1 MRFSVRTYFF
11 FIGIIIGM
19 VVACKEN
26 TTKTSPPQDT
36 EHNSDL
42 PLLKKNIYNA
52 FRIKKARTEATESDK
67 SLSKEKFAVAM
78 QAIQNQEIQKGLDA
92 LVASVTYYPDVL
104 TYVELGNVLMQSEA
118 YEEAISAYETA
129 KLLDYQ
135 NLKYLYYNIS
145 CAYAMDNSDLDG
157 KRRSINYLR
166 LATQNGYT
174 NKDSFLTDTRLE
186 NIRYMYDY
194 NKIYL
199 ETFTENE
206 GSRRVERFELFTHL
220 FPKADFPVEID
231 PADLDKSLH
240 KKRRLHEPLI
250 SFINRAEYMPDK
262 EHYIAVALLKQT
274 EKYTAVLCL
283 AYPIDPKTRLYR
295 HYDLI
300 TYTPKGK
307 IIDRLRFADSTDPE
321 KYISGIINRDLNITV
336 NTHLNI
342 WKNNLK
348 KQGYQNNYIEYFDF
362 LYAEKYTISKKGR
375 LTKIDSDL

>member
-1 MRFSVRTYFF
+1 MKLSVWTYFF
-11 FIGIIIGM
+11 LICVISCIG
-19 VVACKEN
+19 VACKEN
-26 TTKTSPPQDT
+26 TPKKTSPKDALPT
-36 EHNSDL
+36 RTL
-42 PLLKKNIYNA
+42 PLSEENIYNA
-52 FRIKKARTEATESDK
+52 YRIKKAREIATTSDK

-78 QAIQNQEIQKGLDA
+78 QAIQNGQIQKGLDT
-92 LVASVTYYPDVL
+92 LVASLTYYPNAL
-104 TYVELGNVLMQSEA
+104 TYFELGNVLMQSEE
-118 YEEAISAYETA
+118 YEEATNAYETA
-129 KLLDYQ
+129 KHLDYQ
-135 NLKYLYYNIS
+135 YLKYLYYNVS

-166 LATQNGYT
+166 LAMQNGYT

-206 GSRRVERFELFTHL
+206 GSQCVERFELFTHL

-231 PADLDKSLH
+231 PEDLDKSLN
-240 KKRRLHEPLI
+240 KKRRLYEPLI
-250 SFINRAEYMPDK
+250 SFINRVEYMPDK

-321 KYISGIINRDLNITV
+321 KYISGNINRDLNITV

-342 WKNNLK
+342 WKNNLQ
-348 KQGYQNNYIEYFDF
+348 KQGYRNNYIEYSDF
-362 LYAEKYTISKKGR
+362 LFAEKYTISKRGR
-375 LTKIDSDL
+375 LVKMDSDQ